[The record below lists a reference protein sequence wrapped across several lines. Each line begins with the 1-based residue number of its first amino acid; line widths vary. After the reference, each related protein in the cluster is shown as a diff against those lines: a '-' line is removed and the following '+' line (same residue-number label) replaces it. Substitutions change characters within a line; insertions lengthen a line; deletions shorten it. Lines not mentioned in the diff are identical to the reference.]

1 MYISQNLEKQIEAMK
16 PRLTEAENKVDAIT
30 KERDSLNRE
39 VKLLRESA
47 KQFAIKSEDNEST
60 RQEIDALRRE
70 LEHLK
75 TSAHYDGEERQ
86 QHVDK
91 IRSHELYISQ
101 LELDNRELANK
112 VRTD

>member
-1 MYISQNLEKQIEAMK
+1 MK
-16 PRLTEAENKVDAIT
+16 SSLTEAENKVDAIT
-30 KERDSLNRE
+30 KERDSLQRE
-39 VKLLRESA
+39 VRLLRESA
-47 KQFAIKSEDNEST
+47 KQFAIKSEDSDIA

-91 IRSHELYISQ
+91 IRSLELYISQ
-101 LELDNRELANK
+101 LEMDNRELANK
-112 VRTD
+112 VIFRGKSN